1 MTDSSATMQ
10 LDVVPIAPKDR
21 FPAIMAAWEALPPA
35 GVLELNV
42 DHDPS
47 CMYYT
52 LRATQGEDAFA
63 FDYLERGPDVW
74 RVRVTRR

>member
-1 MTDSSATMQ
+1 MNTSPTRR

-21 FPAIMAAWEALPPA
+21 FASIMSEWEALSTSET
-35 GVLELNV
+35 LELTV

-52 LRATQGEDAFA
+52 LRATQGEQAFA
-63 FDYLERGPDVW
+63 FEYIERGPEVW
-74 RVRVTRR
+74 RVLVTRH